1 MDKNLLNINSQAF
14 VDNAVKSEV
23 PPITHIDFPQKKL
36 PDSMHR
42 TYHVYKSPAEFV
54 EVEALT
60 ASEAIEK
67 SGVKNPVKI
76 KRSHVDLGPII
87 DSKIIVDDT
96 VTSATIET
104 TSPPPAVTPA
114 DTTSAAPTN

>member
-23 PPITHIDFPQKKL
+23 PPMTHIDFPQKKL
-36 PDSMHR
+36 PDSMHK
-42 TYHVYKSPAEFV
+42 TYHVYKTATEFV

-67 SGVKNPVKI
+67 SGVKSPIKI
-76 KRSHVDLGPII
+76 KRSHVDLGPVI

-96 VTSATIET
+96 VTSATVET
-104 TSPPPAVTPA
+104 ITPPPAPSIDTP
-114 DTTSAAPTN
+114 SAAPTN